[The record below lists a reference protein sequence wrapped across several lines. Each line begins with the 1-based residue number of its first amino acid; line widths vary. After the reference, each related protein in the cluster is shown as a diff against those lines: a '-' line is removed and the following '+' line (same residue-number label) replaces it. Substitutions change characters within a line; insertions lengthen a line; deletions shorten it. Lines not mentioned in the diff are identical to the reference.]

1 MPHLISR
8 TYPLR
13 RLGLLLQETRVSSP
27 ETCNLSCN
35 RVTWGMAGG
44 AEARGSKQRRR
55 AEDPLVHGRVTKS
68 VQGHGDLGGR
78 RNVSTGPQWP

>member
-1 MPHLISR
+1 
-8 TYPLR
+8 
-13 RLGLLLQETRVSSP
+13 
-27 ETCNLSCN
+27 
-35 RVTWGMAGG
+35 MAGG